1 MNRNDTLVF
10 DEIDTGVSGRAAQAI
25 AEKIAF
31 LSNRH
36 QVLCVTHL
44 PQVAC
49 MADCH
54 MYIAKEVLQSK
65 TRTKVEKL
73 DMEGRTVELAR
84 MLGGVEVTST
94 TRNHARE
101 MIRLAEEQ
109 KKQYVR

>member
-1 MNRNDTLVF
+1 
-10 DEIDTGVSGRAAQAI
+10 
-25 AEKIAF
+25 
-31 LSNRH
+31 
-36 QVLCVTHL
+36 
-44 PQVAC
+44 
-49 MADCH
+49 